1 MLFPETFLSVINHK
15 TTQSS
20 IAYKVIVTVVYIVAL
35 IFNDK
40 VWMSCGLNIGCGDS
54 TNNSYIVYFPVFNY
68 MKY

>member
-40 VWMSCGLNIGCGDS
+40 V
-54 TNNSYIVYFPVFNY
+54 
-68 MKY
+68 